1 MPRQSG
7 KEKQQNEAAVSAIFR
22 LIPDYCHKKTA
33 VSRNDRQDVLNQQ
46 LKRQTVTT
54 FRFSYRL

>member
-46 LKRQTVTT
+46 LKR
-54 FRFSYRL
+54 